1 MSYSFISGVA
11 VRIGTDV
18 LETMDDG
25 TVIVNGD
32 SLREYNEPS
41 TFAGFRVNK
50 SVKGKMKN
58 IFVYDLDLRDSKTIQ
73 IRANTK
79 TGMIFVDVRGAFL
92 DSIGLL
98 GASAV
103 DDERSLACDGET
115 VLTGEWN
122 TLGGGVA
129 GERT

>member
-1 MSYSFISGVA
+1 M
-11 VRIGTDV
+11 
-18 LETMDDG
+18 
-25 TVIVNGD
+25 
-32 SLREYNEPS
+32 
-41 TFAGFRVNK
+41 NK

-79 TGMIFVDVRGAFL
+79 SGMIFVDVRGAFL

-115 VLTGEWN
+115 DLTGEWN
-122 TLGGGVA
+122 TLGGV
-129 GERT
+129 